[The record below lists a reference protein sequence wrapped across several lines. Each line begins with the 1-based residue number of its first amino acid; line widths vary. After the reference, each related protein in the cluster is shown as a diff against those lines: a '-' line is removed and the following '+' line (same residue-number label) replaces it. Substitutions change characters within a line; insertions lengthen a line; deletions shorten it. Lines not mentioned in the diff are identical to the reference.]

1 MTSPAEMRPPRSKGS
16 LGPRLAGLPGPRT
29 PLSRNI
35 RPQMWRPMRPSLLAV
50 QNANL
55 TSLLPNENSQQPS
68 QLEAGVTESSEDP
81 MSDPLALEEPAP
93 PAALTF
99 QTASPSSFT
108 PSDTSANT
116 IHPLVNTP
124 AKRPRMM
131 SSGFQASP
139 NPGTPPGP
147 RVWRFPAPTPSQQ
160 RWDPSQSIVRPAGR
174 PLVRAVSRPQ
184 VITVEEDE
192 EERILDYTLAL
203 RKLEST
209 SAITVER
216 SNKVIC
222 SSRTQVRSLSE
233 IANESLSQ

>member
-1 MTSPAEMRPPRSKGS
+1 MMTRPAEMRTPRSKGG

-35 RPQMWRPMRPSLLAV
+35 RPQMWRPMRPSLLAG

-116 IHPLVNTP
+116 NYKLVNTP

-147 RVWRFPAPTPSQQ
+147 RVWRSPAPTPSQQ
-160 RWDPSQSIVRPAGR
+160 RWGPPPSIVRPAGR

-184 VITVEEDE
+184 QQQPFKVEVITVEEDE

-216 SNKVIC
+216 SSKVIF
-222 SSRTQVRSLSE
+222 SSCFYWTQV
-233 IANESLSQ
+233 